1 MIIIIIII
9 IIAMRI
15 RCTVMLQGAKD
26 ACSHTQNALLTGL
39 LRAAAAAAAA
49 RFSVISGASVYFD
62 AQDSAPGSPSGAS
75 PASSDHGDHHH
86 PATAAAIGGSP
97 LQYGSHAAPQTAD
110 GAGQL
115 WGAGSVL
122 SGSMSVGPQSRTRSQ
137 LSQHS
142 GFTGITG
149 HAGAGGAGA
158 GSVDGG
164 PGGLGL
170 EEHDGAA
177 GSVNGQVLL
186 EGDGPAGDGKQPL
199 CRCVIS

>member
-1 MIIIIIII
+1 MACTTQLNADVRTGTDIKNQ
-9 IIAMRI
+9 A
-15 RCTVMLQGAKD
+15 RCCWMLHSAALTN
-26 ACSHTQNALLTGL
+26 ACCT
-39 LRAAAAAAAA
+39 AATATATAA

-62 AQDSAPGSPSGAS
+62 AADSAPGSPNGPS
-75 PASSDHGDHHH
+75 PASSDHGEYHH
-86 PATAAAIGGSP
+86 PAAAAALGGSP
-97 LQYGSHAAPQTAD
+97 LQYGSHAAAHTTD
-110 GAGQL
+110 GHP

-149 HAGAGGAGA
+149 HAGTAGHGA
-158 GSVDGG
+158 GSVDGAG
-164 PGGLGL
+164 GGLGL
-170 EEHDGAA
+170 EEQGAP

-186 EGDGPAGDGKQPL
+186 EDDDGPAGDGKQPR

>member
-1 MIIIIIII
+1 LGAADSFSIC
-9 IIAMRI
+9 ADNTS
-15 RCTVMLQGAKD
+15 CTAV
-26 ACSHTQNALLTGL
+26 
-39 LRAAAAAAAA
+39 AAAAA

-62 AQDSAPGSPSGAS
+62 AQDSAPGSPNGPS

-86 PATAAAIGGSP
+86 PSAAALGGSP
-97 LQYGSHAAPQTAD
+97 LQYGSHTAAYTPD
-110 GAGQL
+110 GHP

-122 SGSMSVGPQSRTRSQ
+122 SGSLSVGPQSRTRSQ

-149 HAGAGGAGA
+149 HAGAGGHGA

-164 PGGLGL
+164 LGWVGLDG
-170 EEHDGAA
+170 HGAA

-186 EGDGPAGDGKQPL
+186 EDDGGPAGDGKQPR
-199 CRCVIS
+199 CRCVIC